1 MGAYY
6 IYLGIETK
14 RVILFFTVVMK
25 ASLIFVFESEV
36 GAGMSKDNKIRV
48 GKSKVQEK
56 KKDFTS
62 ALYQF
67 LGPYKDT
74 IHRDGIRLFKVVL
87 SAILA
92 ALVMNIFLSK
102 ARLLPAGFAGVTVL
116 IRELTMREF
125 GIDLPFTLVYV
136 LLNSIPAIIA
146 FFYVG
151 RKFMILSV
159 IHIVVYSIMVDII
172 PVRPLVD
179 DMFLNTVF
187 AAIINSFAATIA
199 LNANASAGGT
209 DFVAMIF
216 STKYNIQTW
225 NYIFIF
231 NVMVLIIS
239 GNIFGFAPAMYSMIF
254 QLGSTMILNNL
265 HSRYQRKT
273 LFIITD
279 EKEPLCTD
287 LMRLTKHGMTIF
299 EGIGRYSGEVRYMV
313 YMVVSKEDI
322 QVIRQYIKETG
333 KEVFMNISESSE
345 LDGRFHIEP
354 LD

>member
-1 MGAYY
+1 
-6 IYLGIETK
+6 
-14 RVILFFTVVMK
+14 
-25 ASLIFVFESEV
+25 
-36 GAGMSKDNKIRV
+36 MSKDNRVRV
-48 GKSKVQEK
+48 GKSKFENK
-56 KKDFTS
+56 KGLGN

-67 LGPYKDT
+67 FGPYRDT
-74 IHRDGIRLFKVVL
+74 IQKDGIRLFKSVI
-87 SAILA
+87 SAVLA
-92 ALVMNIFLSK
+92 ALVMNVFLANAK
-102 ARLLPAGFAGVTVL
+102 LLPAGFAGLTVL
-116 IRELTMREF
+116 IRALLVKNF
-125 GIDLPFTLVYV
+125 GIDLSFTLVYAI
-136 LLNSIPAIIA
+136 LNAVPAIIA

-151 RKFMILSV
+151 RKFMILSI
-159 IHIVVYSIMVDII
+159 IHIFVYSVMVDII
-172 PVRPLVD
+172 PVIPLVD
-179 DMFLNTVF
+179 DMFLNTFF
-187 AAIINSFAATIA
+187 AAVLNSIAGAIA

-216 STKYNIQTW
+216 STKYKISTW
-225 NYIFIF
+225 NYIFVF
-231 NVMVLIIS
+231 NTIVLTIS
-239 GNIFGFAPAMYSMIF
+239 GLQFGFVPAMYSMVF

-299 EGIGRYSGEVRYMV
+299 EGVGRYSGERRYMV